1 MSLSLTKFAGKVAVV
16 TGASAGI
23 GKVIAEELVK
33 QGVIVAGIA
42 RRAQR
47 IRDLA
52 KELVGAPGQLHA
64 YQCDLTQQDQIL
76 TTFKQITTELGPIHI
91 LINNAGF
98 SYNTS
103 VINGEIDQWKPIL
116 DVNVL
121 ALAICTREAIASM
134 KAHNLKG
141 HVINI
146 NSVGGHMVVDFPG
159 LGVYMATKHAVR
171 ALTETVRLEINRE
184 KLPIKITSLSP
195 GYVKTEFLG
204 VTYGKAEKEVLENT
218 LLAVGLESK
227 DIADAALYILATPD
241 HVNVKELIISPQGA
255 AH

>member
-23 GKVIAEELVK
+23 GKAIAEELVK

-42 RRAQR
+42 RRAHR
-47 IRDLA
+47 IRDHA
-52 KELVGAPGQLHA
+52 KELTAAPGHLHA
-64 YQCDLTQQDQIL
+64 YQCDLLQQDQIL
-76 TTFKQITTELGPIHI
+76 ATFKQITTELGPIHI

-103 VINGEIDQWKPIL
+103 IINGDNDQWKAIL

-146 NSVGGHMVVDFPG
+146 NSVGGHIVVDFPG
-159 LGVYMATKHAVR
+159 ASVYIATKHAVT

-195 GYVKTEFLG
+195 GYVKTEAFYVAFG
-204 VTYGKAEKEVLENT
+204 EAAEAILNGRP
-218 LLAVGLESK
+218 GLESK

-241 HVNVKELIISPQGA
+241 HVNVKELIISVQGA
-255 AH
+255 DH